1 MRLVLLSNSTNFG
14 GGYLDHAAAAIEA
27 LFAGVRRIGFVP
39 FAIQDQ
45 AGYHERVV
53 SRFRSFGIDV
63 VRINEGP
70 EGKRAVDAIEGIFI
84 GGGNTWRLL
93 DKLQRAA
100 LIAPIRARVRAGL
113 PYLGSSAGTG
123 VAAPTIMTTNDMPI
137 ARPESFE
144 SLGLVPFQLNCHYM
158 DPDPASKHMGETR
171 ETRLREYHEENAT
184 PVVGLREG
192 SWLEVDDG
200 GAQTAGA
207 AAVDAGAARKARVLL
222 RGPHKARIFRR
233 GAEPFEAAPD
243 TVLDP
248 LVL

>member
-14 GGYLDHAAAAIEA
+14 GGYLDHAAAAIAA
-27 LFAGVRRIGFVP
+27 LFSGAKRIGFVP

-53 SRFRSFGIDV
+53 NRFRSFGIEV
-63 VRINEGP
+63 ARIDEGL
-70 EGKRAVDAIEGIFI
+70 EGMRAVDSVEGIFV

-93 DKLQRAA
+93 DRLQRAS
-100 LIAPIRARVRAGL
+100 LIAPIRARVRAGM

-123 VAAPTIMTTNDMPI
+123 VAAPTLMTTNDMPI
-137 ARPESFE
+137 VRPESFE

-171 ETRLREYHEENAT
+171 ETRIREFHEENAT

-200 GAQTAGA
+200 GPQGGA
-207 AAVDAGAARKARVLL
+207 AAAGGARVLL
-222 RGPHKARIFRR
+222 RGPHRARIFRR
-233 GAEPFEAAPD
+233 GAEPVEAAPGAA
-243 TVLDP
+243 LDP

>member
-14 GGYLDHAAAAIEA
+14 GGYLDHAAAAITA
-27 LFAGVRRIGFVP
+27 LFAGVKRIGFVP
-39 FAIQDQ
+39 FAIADQ

-53 SRFRSFGIDV
+53 NRFRSIGIDV
-63 VRINEGP
+63 VRIDEGL
-70 EGKRAVDAIEGIFI
+70 EGMRVVDDIEGIFV

-93 DKLQRAA
+93 DRMQRAS
-100 LIAPIRARVRAGL
+100 LIAPIRARVRAGM

-123 VAAPTIMTTNDMPI
+123 VAAPTLMTTNDMPI
-137 ARPESFE
+137 VRPESFE

-171 ETRLREYHEENAT
+171 ETRIREFHEENAT

-192 SWLEVDDG
+192 SWLEVDDS
-200 GAQTAGA
+200 GAPAGA
-207 AAVDAGAARKARVLL
+207 AAARGGAVKARVML
-222 RGPHKARIFRR
+222 RGPHRARIFRR
-233 GAEPFEAAPD
+233 GAEPVEAAPG
-243 TVLDP
+243 TALDP

>member
-1 MRLVLLSNSTNFG
+1 
-14 GGYLDHAAAAIEA
+14 
-27 LFAGVRRIGFVP
+27 VP

-53 SRFRSFGIDV
+53 NRFRAFGIEV
-63 VRINEGP
+63 VRIGEGV
-70 EGKRAVDAIEGIFI
+70 EGARAVDAIEGIFV

-93 DKLQRAA
+93 DKLQRGA
-100 LIAPIRARVRAGL
+100 LIAPIRARVRAGM

-137 ARPESFE
+137 VTPESVA
-144 SLGLVPFQLNCHYM
+144 SLGLVPFQLNCHYQ
-158 DPDPASKHMGETR
+158 DPEGGSRHMGETR
-171 ETRLREYHEENAT
+171 ETRLREYHEENAR

-200 GAQTAGA
+200 GGTRAGA
-207 AAVDAGAARKARVLL
+207 ATQAGAATERLPRVHL
-222 RGPHKARIFRR
+222 RGPHRARIFRR